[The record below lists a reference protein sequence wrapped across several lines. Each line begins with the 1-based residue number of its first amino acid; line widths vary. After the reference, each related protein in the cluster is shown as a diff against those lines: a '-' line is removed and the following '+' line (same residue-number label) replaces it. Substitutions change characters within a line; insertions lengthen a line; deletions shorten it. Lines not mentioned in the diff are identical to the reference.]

1 MTQSVRYITIDTNV
15 ILSLFRRKAF
25 GNGESN
31 ERFASNKKTKKY
43 KNYIWDKIFKT
54 NVSVMNKKDFEKFRK
69 TLKEE
74 LKNYNYVE
82 SLELLVL
89 LQQQTNTKL
98 WNQLVDEGVKNLK

>member
-1 MTQSVRYITIDTNV
+1 
-15 ILSLFRRKAF
+15 
-25 GNGESN
+25 
-31 ERFASNKKTKKY
+31 
-43 KNYIWDKIFKT
+43 
-54 NVSVMNKKDFEKFRK
+54 MNKRDFEKFRK

-98 WNQLVDEGVKNLK
+98 WNQLIDKGVKNLK